1 MDKKVLASVNGK
13 EITQGAVMQFL
24 NDLGPQTAMQFQSP
38 EGIKKVVE
46 ELINQEVLYLD
57 AKENKMDEEEEFKEQ
72 LVKFQEGLLKQYAV
86 NKVLSQVQAE
96 EDEMKAYFEERKE
109 RFQKPASIDSS
120 HILVDSEEKAKEI
133 IEEINAGK
141 SFEDAAKEYSTCP
154 SKDQGGKLG
163 ESTRGKMV
171 EEFEDVAF
179 EMEKG
184 EMSDVVETQFG
195 YHIIKLHDKS
205 EASLSTFEEVKDH
218 VRAEV
223 LAEKQK
229 DAYLAKTDSLRNKYE
244 VTNHM

>member
-141 SFEDAAKEYSTCP
+141 SFEDAAKEYSTDRK
-154 SKDQGGKLG
+154 S
-163 ESTRGKMV
+163 
-171 EEFEDVAF
+171 
-179 EMEKG
+179 
-184 EMSDVVETQFG
+184 VV
-195 YHIIKLHDKS
+195 
-205 EASLSTFEEVKDH
+205 
-218 VRAEV
+218 
-223 LAEKQK
+223 
-229 DAYLAKTDSLRNKYE
+229 
-244 VTNHM
+244 